1 MFVAACGD
9 DTVQPPANQPPVAVA
24 GISAQ
29 TVAVGDSLTIDL
41 LAHFNDPDGDPLI
54 FAAEAADKGVAAA
67 AVSSGTLTIRAVA
80 QGETTITATARDPGG
95 LSASL
100 TFSVVVPNRPPE
112 VADSIP
118 ALELVAGDSAIVN
131 LPTYF
136 SDPDGDTL
144 VFTAE
149 SADHGVATATV
160 SEGTLT
166 LRAVAQGATDVTV
179 TARDPGEFSA
189 MQTFA
194 VTVPNRPPEV
204 TDSIP
209 AAELVTGDT
218 TAIDLSA
225 HFSDPD
231 GDTLVFTAES
241 ADHGV
246 ATATVSES
254 TLTLRGVARGAT
266 EVTVIVRD
274 PAGLS
279 AMLTFAVTVPNRPP
293 EVTDSIPA
301 VELVTGDS
309 TAIDLPAHFSDPDGD
324 TLVFTAEPA
333 DDGVA
338 TAAVSDGTLTVRAVA
353 PGVTEIALTAQ
364 DPGGL
369 STILVFSV
377 SVTNRAPVA
386 VYPISTLVMLKDESR
401 DIALSEHFSDPDGS
415 TLSYTVDSSPAEVV
429 RISVAEDKLM
439 LTAVAAGK
447 TEVTVTAR
455 DPGSLSASLRF
466 EVTVAGTPDLG
477 ALIALYHATG
487 GPYWDKTDNWLTDLP
502 LDRWHGVETNTAGR
516 VTGLDLSRNNLTGSI
531 PAMVSRIEHLRRL
544 RLSFNGLR
552 GTIPPELGSLA
563 RLESL
568 DLGGNHLSGSIPPEL
583 GRLAQLEDLSLKDND
598 LKGPIPSE
606 FGALVNLRDLDLNR
620 TRLTGSI
627 PPELGKLTRLE
638 EIRIFGADLSGAIPP
653 ELGNLRQLWHLG
665 LDRNNLTGSIPPELG
680 NLAKLREL
688 RLARNELTGPLPPE
702 IGRLDNLEH
711 LFLDGN
717 QLSGPIPSTLIKLD
731 LGRLHLRNSGLCVPG
746 TRKFVTWVNEIGVAE
761 DPSFCN
767 ETDVDGL
774 TALYEA
780 AAGEDWRNSGGWGE
794 GVVLDRWHG
803 VATDT
808 LGRVLTLDLSD
819 NGLVGRLPAT
829 LGQSLGRLAELRIS
843 RNALS
848 GPLPRSL
855 TDVPLRQLHYAD
867 TDLCAPAEASF
878 QAWLNAILS
887 HDGTGAECALLTERD
902 VLSAFYEA
910 SGGSAWRNS
919 DNWRTDVPLGDWYG
933 VGVDAEGRVIS
944 LDLRDN
950 RLTGSI
956 PEELGLLRHLVRL
969 NLAANDLEGPI
980 PNGLTLLTELEHL
993 DLSSNTLTGAVAGEL
1008 GSLKQLKDLNLGRN
1022 FLTGSIPSELGSLAR
1037 LEKLGLFVNNLTG
1050 LIPPE
1055 LGALTDLRILE
1066 LAVNGL
1072 TGTIPPELGSLAN
1085 LENLDL
1091 GHNVLTGPLPA
1102 ELGQLA
1108 KLESLVLGSNQ
1119 LTGTIPPALWEL
1131 TSLQN
1136 LFLSFNRLT
1145 GSLPPKL
1152 GGLTNL
1158 KRMLISSNDLV
1169 GPIPPELGTLAS
1181 LEEIWLGENRLSGSV
1196 PPELGALTEL
1206 EYLDLRDN
1214 VLTGPIPGELGS
1226 LKRLRGLYLG
1236 QNDLSR
1242 RIPPQLGNLGNLV
1255 WLGLNN
1261 NRLAGPVPAEVG
1273 ELVNLRTLDLSRNRA
1288 LSGSL
1293 PGSMTNLLGLESLL
1307 TAGTRLCAPA
1317 NEGFLGWLEGVE
1329 HQRVGR
1335 CVNLLSAAYLTQAVQ
1350 SREFPVPLVA
1360 GEDALLRVFVTAN
1373 RLDAA
1378 GLPPIRASFFLAD
1391 RETYVVRI
1399 PGKTGPIPT
1408 EVNESSLSGSANARI
1423 PGNVLQPGL
1432 EMVIDVDP
1440 EGSLDPS
1447 LGVQTRIP
1455 EAGRLALDVRTMPA
1469 LDITLIPFVW
1479 TEAPDRQIVE
1489 TVKAM
1494 AANPQ
1499 DHELLDQAR
1508 TLLPVAELD
1517 VTAHEAV
1524 LTSTNNVYDLL
1535 RETGAIRAMEGG
1547 SGYYQG
1553 MMSGRLSGGASGVAG
1568 NKVNFSEPKART
1580 IAHELGHNM
1589 SLSHAP
1595 CGGASRLDPEFPR
1608 ADGAIGAWGYDF
1620 LGGGHLVDPSTR
1632 DLMSYCGPHWISD
1645 YHFAKALRARLAER
1659 DAART
1664 TSLAAPTRSLLLW
1677 GGADENGVP
1686 VLEPA
1691 FVFDAVPSLPGA
1703 DGDYQLD
1710 GTDADGR
1717 PLFSFSFD
1725 MLDVADGNGRGAF
1738 SFMLPARPE
1747 WAGDLASITL
1757 TGPGGSVGLDG
1768 GSDRPLSILFD
1779 RRTGRVRGILRD
1791 LLEDPRALADAAEGL
1806 ASGNSLQVLFSRGI
1820 PDAAAWRH

>member
-1 MFVAACGD
+1 M
-9 DTVQPPANQPPVAVA
+9 TVEL
-24 GISAQ
+24 S
-29 TVAVGDSLTIDL
+29 T
-41 LAHFNDPDGDPLI
+41 HFSDPDGDPLAL
-54 FAAEAADKGVAAA
+54 AAESADNGVATA
-67 AVSSGTLTIRAVA
+67 AVSNGMLTIRAVAQGGTTITATARDPGGLSVSLDFAVTVPNRPPEVTDSIPAVELFAGDSTAIDLPAHFSDPDADTLVFTAESADDGVATAAVSYGTLTVRAVAQGATEVTVTARDPAGNPAMQTFAVTVPNRPPEVTDSIPDAELFTTDSITIGLPAHFSDPDADTLVFTAESADDDVATAAVSDSTLTIRAVA

-95 LSASL
+95 LSVSL
-100 TFSVVVPNRPPE
+100 
-112 VADSIP
+112 D
-118 ALELVAGDSAIVN
+118 
-131 LPTYF
+131 
-136 SDPDGDTL
+136 
-144 VFTAE
+144 
-149 SADHGVATATV
+149 
-160 SEGTLT
+160 
-166 LRAVAQGATDVTV
+166 
-179 TARDPGEFSA
+179 
-189 MQTFA
+189 
-194 VTVPNRPPEV
+194 
-204 TDSIP
+204 
-209 AAELVTGDT
+209 
-218 TAIDLSA
+218 
-225 HFSDPD
+225 
-231 GDTLVFTAES
+231 
-241 ADHGV
+241 
-246 ATATVSES
+246 
-254 TLTLRGVARGAT
+254 
-266 EVTVIVRD
+266 
-274 PAGLS
+274 
-279 AMLTFAVTVPNRPP
+279 FAVTVPNRPP

-301 VELVTGDS
+301 VELFTGDS
-309 TAIDLPAHFSDPDGD
+309 AAVDLPSHFRDPDGGP
-324 TLVFTAEPA
+324 LVFATESA
-333 DDGVA
+333 DHGVA

-353 PGVTEIALTAQ
+353 PGVTEIAVTAQ
-364 DPGGL
+364 DRGGL

-386 VYPISTLVMLKDESR
+386 VYPISPLVMLKDESR

-429 RISVAEDKLM
+429 RISVPEDKLM

-455 DPGSLSASLRF
+455 DPGGLSASLDF

-487 GPYWDKTDNWLTDLP
+487 GPYWDNIDNWLTDLP

-516 VTGLDLSRNNLTGSI
+516 VIGLNLSRNNLTGTI
-531 PAMVSRIEHLRRL
+531 PAMVSRLEHLRRL

-568 DLGGNHLSGSIPPEL
+568 DLGGNHLTGSIPPEL

-606 FGALVNLRDLDLNR
+606 FGGLVNLKKLDFNR

-627 PPELGKLTRLE
+627 PPELGRLTRLE
-638 EIRIFGADLSGAIPP
+638 QIRIFGADLSGAIPP

-665 LDRNNLTGSIPPELG
+665 LDWNNLTGSIPPELG
-680 NLAKLREL
+680 NLAKLEEL

-702 IGRLDNLEH
+702 IGRLDSLKH

-717 QLSGPIPSTLIKLD
+717 QLSGPIPSTLLRLD

-746 TRKFVTWVNEIGVAE
+746 TRKFVTWVNGIGVAE

-767 ETDVDGL
+767 EADVDGL

-794 GVVLDRWHG
+794 GVVLDRWYG

-808 LGRVLTLDLSD
+808 LGRVLTLDLSA
-819 NGLVGRLPAT
+819 NGLAGRLPST

-855 TDVPLRQLHYAD
+855 TDIPLRELHYAD

-878 QAWLNAILS
+878 QAWLNAIPS
-887 HDGTGAECALLTERD
+887 HDGTGVECALLTERD

-910 SGGSAWRNS
+910 TGGSDWRNG

-944 LDLRDN
+944 LDLTRN
-950 RLTGSI
+950 GLTGSI
-956 PEELGLLRHLVRL
+956 PEELGLLLNSVRL
-969 NLAANDLEGPI
+969 NLASNDLEGPI
-980 PNGLTLLTELEHL
+980 PNGLTLLTDLEHL
-993 DLSSNTLTGAVAGEL
+993 DLSSNTLTGSVAGEL
-1008 GSLKQLKDLNLGRN
+1008 GSLKQLKSLDLGHN

-1037 LEKLGLFVNNLTG
+1037 LERLGLFDNNLTG
-1050 LIPPE
+1050 SIPPE
-1055 LGALTDLRILE
+1055 LGALTNLRNLDLAL
-1066 LAVNGL
+1066 NSL
-1072 TGTIPPELGSLAN
+1072 TGPIPPELGSLAN
-1085 LENLDL
+1085 LENLSL
-1091 GHNVLTGPLPA
+1091 GFNVLTGSIPG
-1102 ELGQLA
+1102 ELGQLE
-1108 KLESLVLGSNQ
+1108 KLESLVLGRNQ
-1119 LTGTIPPALWEL
+1119 LTGPIPPALWEL

-1136 LFLSFNRLT
+1136 LFLSVNRLT
-1145 GSLPPKL
+1145 GSLPPEL

-1158 KRMLISSNDLV
+1158 KRMLISRNDLV

-1181 LEEIWLGENRLSGSV
+1181 LEEIWLGENRLSGPV
-1196 PPELGALTEL
+1196 PPELGALTDL
-1206 EYLDLRDN
+1206 EYLALEDN
-1214 VLTGPIPGELGS
+1214 VLTGRIPGELGS
-1226 LKRLRGLYLG
+1226 LKRLRDLSLG
-1236 QNDLSR
+1236 QNDLSG

-1255 WLGLNN
+1255 WLGLNH
-1261 NRLAGPVPAEVG
+1261 NRLAGPVPSEVG
-1273 ELVNLRTLDLSRNRA
+1273 ELVNLRTLDLSRNQA

-1293 PGSMTNLLGLESLL
+1293 PGSMRNLLGLESFL
-1307 TAGTRLCAPA
+1307 TAGTQLCAPA
-1317 NEGFLGWLEGVE
+1317 NEGFLDWLEGVE

-1335 CVNLLSAAYLTQAVQ
+1335 CVDLLSAAYLTQAVQ

-1373 RLDAA
+1373 RSDTA

-1391 RETYVVRI
+1391 GQTYVVRI
-1399 PGKTGPIPT
+1399 PGKTSPIPT
-1408 EVNESSLSGSANARI
+1408 EVDESSLSGSANARI
-1423 PGNVLQPGL
+1423 PGSVLQPGL

-1469 LDITLIPFVW
+1469 LDLTLIPFVW
-1479 TEAPDRQIVE
+1479 TEVPDREIVE
-1489 TVKAM
+1489 IVKAM
-1494 AANPQ
+1494 AADPQ
-1499 DHELLDQAR
+1499 DHGLLDQTR

-1524 LTSTNNVYDLL
+1524 LTSTNNVYDLV

-1553 MMSGRLSGGASGVAG
+1553 MMSGLLSGGASGVAG
-1568 NKVNFSEPKART
+1568 NKVNFSEPEART

-1595 CGGASRLDPEFPR
+1595 CGGAGGPDPEFPR
-1608 ADGAIGAWGYDF
+1608 PDGGIGAWGYDF
-1620 LGGGHLVDPSTR
+1620 LGGGRLVDPSTR
-1632 DLMSYCGPHWISD
+1632 DLMSYCAPHWISD
-1645 YHFAKALRARLAER
+1645 YHFAKALRTRLAEQG
-1659 DAART
+1659 AARAT
-1664 TSLAAPTRSLLLW
+1664 TAPTPTRSLLLW
-1677 GGADENGVP
+1677 GGVDENGVP
-1686 VLEPA
+1686 FLEPA
-1691 FVFDAVPSLPGA
+1691 FVVDAVPSLPGG

-1717 PLFSFSFD
+1717 SLFSFSFD
-1725 MLDVADGNGRGAF
+1725 MMEVADGDGRGMFAF
-1738 SFMLPARPE
+1738 TLPARLE

-1757 TGPGGSVGLDG
+1757 AGPGGFVSLDEGSG
-1768 GSDRPLSILFD
+1768 GSVSILLD
-1779 RRTGRVRGILRD
+1779 RRSGKVRGIVRD
-1791 LLEDPRALADAAEGL
+1791 LPEDPQSLADSTGGL
-1806 ASGNSLQVLFSRGI
+1806 AAGSGVEVLFSRGI
-1820 PDAAAWRH
+1820 PGAAAWRR